1 MPRDDN
7 HPGMIME
14 LKWKK
19 NLDDNELALLAD
31 EAISQI
37 DSMEYDFEMKSEGI
51 NKILKFGI
59 AFSGKRV
66 CIKTV

>member
-1 MPRDDN
+1 
-7 HPGMIME
+7 ME

-31 EAISQI
+31 EAICQI
-37 DSMEYDFEMKSEGI
+37 HNMEYDSEMKGEGI
-51 NKILKFGI
+51 KKILKFGI
-59 AFSGKRV
+59 AFSGKKV

>member
-1 MPRDDN
+1 
-7 HPGMIME
+7 MIME

-37 DSMEYDFEMKSEGI
+37 NSMEYDSEMKSEGI
-51 NKILKFGI
+51 EKILKFGI